1 MRYNVKHGHQEPQ
14 VRIRPLSEGIGLGNL
29 RSVTPQVRP
38 SNESSASNFSA
49 TRQDVS
55 VARQAQVAYAPHS
68 VATQLRHRQTTR
80 WYVGFWR
87 FFAGV
92 GADIFVGSTSVF
104 ILAWAGVLAW
114 NAGSSGEF
122 NPLSALITITD
133 VLERFSALRV
143 GLFAVSVAIVWRTA
157 KILLQPQAS
166 V

>member
-1 MRYNVKHGHQEPQ
+1 MKHGHQSPEI
-14 VRIRPLSEGIGLGNL
+14 RIRPLSDGIGLGNL
-29 RSVTPQVRP
+29 RSVTPHTR
-38 SNESSASNFSA
+38 SANESAKTKSVIN
-49 TRQDVS
+49 RQDGS

-68 VATQLRHRQTTR
+68 VATQLRHRQSTR

-92 GADIFVGSTSVF
+92 GADIFVGSTSAF

-114 NAGSSGEF
+114 NAGSSGQF
-122 NPLSALITITD
+122 NALSALITITD

-143 GLFAVSVAIVWRTA
+143 GVVAVLLAIVWRAA
-157 KILLQPQAS
+157 KNLLQPQAT